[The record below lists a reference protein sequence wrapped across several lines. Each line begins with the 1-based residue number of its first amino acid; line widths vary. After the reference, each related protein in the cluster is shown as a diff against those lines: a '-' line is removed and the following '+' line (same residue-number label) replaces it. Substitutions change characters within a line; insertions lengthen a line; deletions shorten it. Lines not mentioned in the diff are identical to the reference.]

1 MNELRF
7 ALRQLLKNPGFAAVA
22 VLTLA
27 LGIGAT
33 ASVFSLIH
41 GVLLTPPPYRKPEQI
56 VLLTPERIDVMPPGI
71 RFLPSPS
78 DAAEPN
84 YDVNALVDYWSPPG
98 LALESKERSWNV
110 IGRLRD
116 GVTLRQ
122 AQAELTAIAAR
133 QAQADPDLKGITV
146 KAHPLG

>member
-1 MNELRF
+1 MSNEEGNPKSEFQMENSGARCHYSIIRASSFLRHSSFGFRHCPEPPYVGAYKLMPDLKF

-84 YDVNALVDYWSPPG
+84 YDVNAL
-98 LALESKERSWNV
+98 
-110 IGRLRD
+110 
-116 GVTLRQ
+116 
-122 AQAELTAIAAR
+122 
-133 QAQADPDLKGITV
+133 
-146 KAHPLG
+146 